1 MASDPQTNDSY
12 ALFMGALE
20 VSNRALSRMQHAP
33 VINKLVTLMEQQAS
47 GRHFGVA
54 VYAKDASTPHDYFTV
69 RVHNHELQ
77 LVSHGKES
85 PDIDWKVSVDDLRDI
100 NAHPEAY
107 IDNPLKLDFD
117 WLKHRLRDAA

>member
-1 MASDPQTNDSY
+1 MTTDPNTNDSY
-12 ALFMGALE
+12 KLFMGALE
-20 VSNRALSRMQHAP
+20 VSNRALEEVQDTP
-33 VINKLVTLMEQQAS
+33 VINKLAGLMEKQAS

-85 PDIDWKVSVDDLRDI
+85 PDIDWKVSVDYLRDI
-100 NAHPEAY
+100 NAQPEAY
-107 IDNPLKLDFD
+107 IRNPLKLDLD
-117 WLKHRLRDAA
+117 WLKHRLGDAV